1 MAGSQRRSNGP
12 ILPMHNGDTRHS
24 REGSARR
31 SHRRDEHAEKE
42 TMGHKAR
49 GHFVAMTG
57 EFVGTFLFLFF
68 ALGGTQVA
76 NSLPS
81 TQDSEPIMYIS
92 LVFGFSLLV
101 NVWVF
106 YRVSGGLFNPA
117 VTLGM
122 VITGSL
128 PWFRGLILLPAQIL
142 ASICASAVVYVLLPG
157 PMVVNTMLTSGTST
171 AQGLFIEMFLTSLLV
186 ITVLMLAAEKSKAT
200 FLAPVGI
207 GLSLFVA
214 ELLGVYYTGG
224 SLNPVRSFGPCVVNR
239 DFPGYH
245 WIYWLGP
252 AMGACLAAGYYK
264 FVKFMNY
271 EEANPGQ
278 DAIDEGEKDHQTKEA
293 SRSRTR

>member
-1 MAGSQRRSNGP
+1 MPGSQRRSEGP
-12 ILPMHNGDTRHS
+12 ILPMHNGSTRRS
-24 REGSARR
+24 GDYRDGSARR
-31 SHRRDEHAEKE
+31 HQRRAEPEKE

-76 NSLPS
+76 NNLPATAS
-81 TQDSEPIMYIS
+81 TEPILYIS

-106 YRVSGGLFNPA
+106 YRISGGLFNPA

-122 VITGSL
+122 CITGSL
-128 PWFRGLILLPAQIL
+128 PWFRGLCLLPAQIL
-142 ASICASAVVYVLLPG
+142 AGICAPAVVYVLLPG
-157 PMVVNTMLTSGTST
+157 PLTVDTTLTNGTTT
-171 AQGLFIEMFLTSLLV
+171 AQGLFLEMFLTSLLV

-214 ELLGVYYTGG
+214 ELMGVFYTGG

-252 AMGACLAAGYYK
+252 CMGACLAAGYYK
-264 FVKFMNY
+264 FAKLMNY

-278 DAIDEGEKDHQTKEA
+278 DAIDEGEAATEQREK
-293 SRSRTR
+293 SRSR